1 MIAIIGTLIIL
12 TFCIYTFGY
21 NTDLHFIF
29 VQSHYIFIIALVLT
43 YRKALFPSLAV
54 LIIGHV
60 LSDYI
65 ELNVFPLQA
74 LTESIVQTATA
85 IMLFL
90 IVKQREKQS
99 LIYEQVIKASQIGTW
114 QWNVVTGECIYN
126 ERWANICGYTLEE
139 LKPLNINTWLK
150 LAHPDDNKGSEEKL
164 QAMFDGKTEYYDHRI
179 RMKHKEGHWIWVHDR
194 GKVITRTKD
203 HKPLIVSGTHTEVT
217 HEVELQNSAQYMH
230 DLMAYVIKHSP
241 SAIAVHDKDLN
252 YVYVS
257 QKYLDIYEVRD
268 PNVIGKNHYEV
279 FPEIPEKWRLVHQR
293 SLRGEIIRGDR
304 DPFVRPDGH
313 IDITRWESRPWYDEK
328 GEVAGIII
336 YTDIINEQIRREQ
349 DLENSRQVLQ
359 DVMDNLPIGIAVNS
373 FKPTVNFTYMNDNF
387 YKIHQTTK
395 EFLMKPDAVWE
406 VLAENPETRDR
417 FRKRVLQDIES
428 NDPNR
433 MKWRDIPIRKN
444 GEKTR
449 YLDAYVTKIKHANLY
464 ITTVIDVTEQKLRE
478 DEIRY
483 ISYQDFGTSI
493 PNRRFFTEQLR
504 KMDQLKLYPLS
515 LFIMDINGL
524 KLLNDAFG
532 HEKGNEALQTIANI
546 LNQTK
551 REGDVIARIGGD
563 EFAMIMPK
571 TTHDEAEKIKN
582 RIHEL
587 VAQQNINDVQ
597 YSISIGMSVKKD
609 VKQNIS
615 DIMKLAEED
624 MYRKKVLEGQ
634 SVRNRAI
641 LGILSMLTDKYQEE
655 KIHSERVSEF
665 CQKMG
670 EALKLNKED
679 IDELKMAGMLHDI
692 GKVSIPDSILDKP
705 GKLTAEEWVIMKEH
719 TIYGY
724 NILKAAD
731 QYSNLALYA
740 LSHHERYD
748 GKGYPQ
754 GISGNDIPLYSRVI
768 GVVDAYEAMTADRVY
783 RKALS
788 SEIAV
793 AELIRC
799 AGTQFDPEIVD
810 LFIDNCIG

>member
-12 TFCIYTFGY
+12 TVSIYTFGY
-21 NTDLHFIF
+21 NTDLHFVF
-29 VQSHYIFIIALVLT
+29 VQSHYIFIIVLVLK
-43 YRKALFPSLAV
+43 YRKALFPALAV

-60 LSDYI
+60 LSDYL
-65 ELNVFPLQA
+65 ELDTFPLQA
-74 LTESIVQTATA
+74 VTESLVQMATA
-85 IMLFL
+85 IILFL

-99 LIYEQVIKASQIGTW
+99 LIYEQVIEASQIGTW

-139 LKPLNINTWLK
+139 LKPWNINTWLT
-150 LAHPDDNKGSEEKL
+150 LAHPDDNKTSEKKI
-164 QAMFDGKTEYYDHRI
+164 QAMFDKKIEYYDHRI
-179 RMKHKEGHWIWVHDR
+179 RMKHKDGHWIWVHDR
-194 GKVITRTKD
+194 GKVLTWSKEN
-203 HKPLIVSGTHTEVT
+203 KPLIVSGTHTEVT
-217 HEVELQNSAQYMH
+217 HEVNLQKSVQYMH
-230 DLMAYVIKHSP
+230 DLMAYVIKHNP

-279 FPEIPEKWRLVHQR
+279 FPEIPEKWRSVHQR
-293 SLRGEIIRGDR
+293 TLKGEVIKGDR

-328 GEVAGIII
+328 GDVAGIIV

-395 EFLMKPDAVWE
+395 EFLMQPDAIWE
-406 VLAENPETRDR
+406 VLSEDLETREK
-417 FRKRVLQDIES
+417 FKQRVLQDIDS
-428 NDPNR
+428 NDPKR
-433 MKWRDIPIRKN
+433 MTWRDVPIKRI
-444 GEKTR
+444 GQKTR
-449 YLDAYVTKIKHANLY
+449 YLDVFVTKIKHANLY

-478 DEIRY
+478 DEIRF
-483 ISYQDFGTSI
+483 ISYQDFGTKI
-493 PNRRFFTEQLR
+493 PNRRFFTEQLFE
-504 KMDQLKLYPLS
+504 MDKQKLYPLS

-532 HEKGNEALQTIANI
+532 HEKGNEALQVIANI
-546 LNQTK
+546 LDQTK
-551 REGDVIARIGGD
+551 RQGDVIARIGGD

-571 TTHDEAEKIKN
+571 TTDAEAEEIKIK
-582 RIHEL
+582 IHEL
-587 VAQQNINDVQ
+587 VSQNSIKDVQ
-597 YSISIGMSVKKD
+597 YSLSIGMSVKNAA
-609 VKQNIS
+609 KQNIS
-615 DIMKLAEED
+615 DVLKLAEED

-670 EALKLNKED
+670 EALHLNKED
-679 IDELKMAGMLHDI
+679 IEELKMAGMLHDI
-692 GKVSIPDSILDKP
+692 GKVSIPDSILNKP
-705 GKLTAEEWVIMKEH
+705 GKLTDEEWVIMKEH

-748 GKGYPQ
+748 GKGYPR

-788 SEIAV
+788 SEIAI
-793 AELIRC
+793 AELKRC
-799 AGTQFDPEIVD
+799 AGTQFDPTIVE
-810 LFIDNCIG
+810 LFIENCI